1 MTRENSGQR
10 LAIVLDGQ
18 ALLAPIVQEIVA
30 DRLQFSF
37 GSDAPR
43 EQIDDVIG
51 RMHAAVTALPATHPA
66 TRGTR

>member
-18 ALLAPIVQEIVA
+18 ALLAPIV
-30 DRLQFSF
+30 SF

-51 RMHAAVTALPATHPA
+51 RMHAAVTALPATQPA
-66 TRGTR
+66 ARGTR